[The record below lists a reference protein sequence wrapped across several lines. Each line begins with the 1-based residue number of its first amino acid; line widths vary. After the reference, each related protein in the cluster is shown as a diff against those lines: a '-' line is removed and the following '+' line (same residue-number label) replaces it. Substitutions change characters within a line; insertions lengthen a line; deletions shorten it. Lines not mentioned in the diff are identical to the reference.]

1 MGEYLCACLE
11 QDLGSLRKTEC
22 RMQETV
28 YLCPLVPL
36 LPLLGFAAGLWAHV
50 IPEYCSQRQRT
61 ELKEHSWLETKPWFV
76 SSSQAGHFCRVYE
89 TPGHC
94 VCECNVCM
102 CVTGS
107 LEFNSD
113 TCTKTQN
120 LPEAQPAATCHASTT
135 HTHTVYSY
143 LASRSHCKCVETV
156 QCIVILHLP
165 TAKSVLLLFCNWSGL
180 ARYKPR
186 LEKESVREQCC
197 LRVCICACG

>member
-1 MGEYLCACLE
+1 
-11 QDLGSLRKTEC
+11 
-22 RMQETV
+22 MQETV
-28 YLCPLVPL
+28 YICSLVPL

-50 IPEYCSQRQRT
+50 IPEYCSQKQRT

-120 LPEAQPAATCHASTT
+120 LPEAQPAATCHASTAHMHT
-135 HTHTVYSY
+135 HTHTHTHTLSFLIQPQVATVNALRQYSALSY
-143 LASRSHCKCVETV
+143 STCPLQK
-156 QCIVILHLP
+156 
-165 TAKSVLLLFCNWSGL
+165 VLCYCFVTDQDRQDTSPG
-180 ARYKPR
+180 
-186 LEKESVREQCC
+186 
-197 LRVCICACG
+197 